1 MPRIVLFLCC
11 VYVALAATTTK
22 RSQHSTHAHHPHSH
36 GTRPTHEASVGE
48 SFSFYYDYHTHVL
61 SVRSGHTCYL
71 YKTSSQEQMN
81 IHSSHGL
88 HTIEKNVIDIIDSNP
103 TMVSITP
110 DALVAMHAVL
120 GHLYFLEK
128 WKSGIT
134 ARELILDDHLNLSQI
149 SESQLVLT

>member
-1 MPRIVLFLCC
+1 MPRIILFSFC
-11 VYVALAATTTK
+11 VYMALAATTTK
-22 RSQHSTHAHHPHSH
+22 RPQHSTHAHRPHSH

-103 TMVSITP
+103 KMVSMTH

-120 GHLYFLEK
+120 GHLCNPTRYTH
-128 WKSGIT
+128 IY
-134 ARELILDDHLNLSQI
+134 QI
-149 SESQLVLT
+149 N